1 MLIDAHCVL
10 DLFKEMSPVM
20 FVHKKKKK
28 TEKSPNIGEKSP
40 NIELSIRES
49 MNFM

>member
-28 TEKSPNIGEKSP
+28 QRKVQTLGKKVQTLNYLLGKV
-40 NIELSIRES
+40 
-49 MNFM
+49 

>member
-28 TEKSPNIGEKSP
+28 KQRKVQTLGKKVQTLNYLLGKV
-40 NIELSIRES
+40 
-49 MNFM
+49 